1 LEDAVAQRIVLVESD
16 LVTGGHASVTSG
28 LACYLKSRGREVTV
42 LCTGGSGADQLQ
54 RRGIPT
60 LVYSPANRPW
70 MFWTRQSVE
79 AELLDLKPD
88 LLHAQTHSLAR
99 YVKNLATFLNCPY
112 LVTVSEHLDRPR
124 DLPYNKALLKRV
136 IAASDPLRE
145 ALVNA
150 AKVPKDLVRLIPNGV
165 NLADYRPFQREPEEE
180 GNGIGR
186 EPKESKGNGN
196 GSGNGKMHVIGMIA
210 PMEKE
215 KGQEFFLRAAKA
227 VLDERDD
234 VQFLVAGRGPETD
247 RFRKLSAKLG
257 LTPSLTFVDYV
268 DDHGLLL
275 SAMDVFVLPTVEEGH
290 GVTLLEAMACGRPVV
305 ASGVGGLYS
314 IVRDRETGL
323 IVPRQDANALAQAM
337 LELVNEPALA
347 DDLAQQAL
355 EMVESEFDQDSLF
368 GRLLGVYDEAVAVPA
383 NGNAG
388 QA

>member
-1 LEDAVAQRIVLVESD
+1 MEDTTVAQRIVLVESD
-16 LVTGGHASVTSG
+16 LVTGGDASVTSG
-28 LACYLKSRGREVTV
+28 LAGFLKSRGREVTV
-42 LCTGGSGADQLQ
+42 LCTGGSGADQL
-54 RRGIPT
+54 RTRGIPT
-60 LVYSPANRPW
+60 LVYSPTNRPW
-70 MFWTRQSVE
+70 TFWTRQPVE

-112 LVTVSEHLDRPR
+112 LVTVSGHLDQPR

-136 IAASDPLRE
+136 IAVSDPLRE

-165 NLADYRPFQREPEEE
+165 NLADYRPFQRQPEDQS
-180 GNGIGR
+180 NGLGT
-186 EPKESKGNGN
+186 ESKERKGNGA
-196 GSGNGKMHVIGMIA
+196 GNGKTHVIGMIA

-234 VQFLVAGRGPETD
+234 VQFLVAGSGPEMD

-257 LTPSLTFVDYV
+257 LTSALTFVDYI

-337 LELVNEPALA
+337 LELINEPALA

-355 EMVESEFDQDSLF
+355 EMVESEFNQDSLF
-368 GRLLGVYDEAVAVPA
+368 ERLLGAYDEAVAVPV
-383 NGNAG
+383 NGNVG